1 MVQMRVLISEDV
13 RHTAMQYKILLEERN
28 HHVITTENGE
38 ECLKIYQE
46 EIRTK
51 KDKENPFDVV
61 ILDYRMPHKD
71 GMTVAKEIRTINPNQ
86 RIIFASAYLK
96 DALIDSMRDLHGVE
110 YLEKPFELDELVETV
125 ERIRSNT

>member
-13 RHTAMQYKILLEERN
+13 RHTAMQYKISLEERN
-28 HHVITTENGE
+28 HHVITTVNGE
-38 ECLKIYQE
+38 ECLRIYQE
-46 EIRTK
+46 EIRAK

-71 GMTVAKEIRTINPNQ
+71 GMTVAKEIRTMNPTQ

-125 ERIRSNT
+125 ERIKK